1 MCVCVRV
8 RVRVRAIE
16 RKGSELS
23 SKSEHRVLPSSPT
36 HEFSLMTLHT
46 EMIQGDELI
55 LYGRLHAS
63 SSLVYKLL

>member
-1 MCVCVRV
+1 MSMNTPFQRPDTTPCVHVRV
-8 RVRVRAIE
+8 RVYTIE

-46 EMIQGDELI
+46 DMI
-55 LYGRLHAS
+55 
-63 SSLVYKLL
+63 